1 MSVTGGTGGG
11 GRDAGAGR
19 PRLVD
24 LHCHF
29 VPGVDDGA
37 PSTERALHYLEAGL
51 RAGVSRV
58 VTTPHLPASRAD
70 APLRERI
77 RESFEAL
84 RDVAA
89 RELPE
94 VELSLAYELRLD
106 GAEVDPQDRGLWL
119 GPGGHVLVEYDLFTL
134 PDDPVAPVA
143 PLLRAGRV
151 PVLAHPE
158 RYRGAGR
165 PGWPGR
171 LRSAGVKL
179 CANAGSLAGR
189 YGPGPRSVAGA
200 LLAAGQV
207 DLVASDHHARPERS
221 CGLGDAWELL
231 GRGPG
236 GRDAA
241 RVLLSENPGA
251 VVEGGTMRQPPET
264 RLPEAAPEG
273 GREAAGAWPSGGGGP
288 GEDRR

>member
-1 MSVTGGTGGG
+1 MSEGTGTRRDGG
-11 GRDAGAGR
+11 DGAAGR

-37 PSTERALHYLEAGL
+37 PSTERALHYLEEGL

-58 VTTPHLPASRAD
+58 VTTPHLPASRAGG
-70 APLRERI
+70 PLRERI
-77 RESFEAL
+77 RGSFDEL
-84 RDVAA
+84 RDAVA

-94 VELSLAYELRLD
+94 LELSLAYELRLD
-106 GAEVDPQDRGLWL
+106 GAEVDPEDRGLWL

-171 LRSAGVKL
+171 LRAAGVKL

-189 YGPGPRSVAGA
+189 YGPGPRAVAGE

-221 CGLGDAWELL
+221 CGLGDAWEILE
-231 GRGPG
+231 GGAG

-251 VVEGGTMRQPPET
+251 VAEGGAMRPPPEA
-264 RLPEAAPEG
+264 RLPEEAPEG
-273 GREAAGAWPSGGGGP
+273 GREGSGVRRSGLTGLEGP
-288 GEDRR
+288 R